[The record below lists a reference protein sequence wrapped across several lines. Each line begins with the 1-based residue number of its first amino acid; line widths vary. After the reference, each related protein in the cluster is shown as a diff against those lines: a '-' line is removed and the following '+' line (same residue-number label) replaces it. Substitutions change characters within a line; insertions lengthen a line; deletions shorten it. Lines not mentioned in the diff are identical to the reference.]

1 MAPILEVNDFHKSF
15 DGKSIHAGTSFDLY
29 KGECLGLLGGSGTGK
44 SVVLR
49 ALIGLEK
56 PDSGT
61 IKYKN
66 KILSGLSEEAWYPI
80 RKEIAYVFQNGAL
93 FDSLSVYE
101 NLAFPLRRHY
111 SDMPEK
117 EIAKQIKDILT
128 NFDLPNAEELFPA
141 ELSGGMQKRV
151 GLARSLM
158 LKPEVVL
165 FDEPTAGLDP
175 KNTIVIQETI
185 LKLKK
190 LGYTS
195 IFVTHD
201 MPSAMNVCDRILL
214 LQNKRIEYQAT
225 SKELQEN
232 TSHPIIQF
240 MTGETN

>member
-1 MAPILEVNDFHKSF
+1 MAPILEVKDFYKSF
-15 DGKSIHAGTSFDLY
+15 GDKSIHEGTAFKLQ

-49 ALIGLEK
+49 ALIGLETV
-56 PDSGT
+56 DSGD
-61 IKYKN
+61 ILYKS
-66 KILSGLSEEAWYPI
+66 KSLSGLSEAEWFEV

-101 NLAFPLRRHY
+101 NLAFPLRRH
-111 SDMPEK
+111 SSFNET
-117 EIAKQIKDILT
+117 EIKKRIQKILGDL
-128 NFDLPNAEELFPA
+128 DLPNSEGLFPA

-175 KNTIVIQETI
+175 KNTIVIQNTI
-185 LKLKK
+185 SKLKQ

-201 MPSAMNVCDRILL
+201 MPSALRICDRILL
-214 LQNKRIEYQAT
+214 LRNKKIEAQAT
-225 SKELQEN
+225 AEELKN
-232 TSHPIIQF
+232 KNHPIIKF
-240 MTGETN
+240 MTGDMN

>member
-1 MAPILEVNDFHKSF
+1 MAPVLEVDSFFKSY
-15 DGKSIHAGTSFDLY
+15 GAKSIHEGTSFSLQ

-49 ALIGLEK
+49 ALIGLET
-56 PDSGT
+56 PDRGS
-61 IKYKN
+61 IKYKGEALN
-66 KILSGLSEEAWYPI
+66 DLSEEEWFSV
-80 RKEIAYVFQNGAL
+80 RKKIAYVFQNGAL

-101 NLAFPLRRHY
+101 NLAFPLRRHTEF
-111 SDMPEK
+111 SEE
-117 EIAKQIKDILT
+117 EITKRIRKILGEL
-128 NFDLPNAEELFPA
+128 DLPHAEKLFPA

-158 LKPEVVL
+158 LEPEIVL

-195 IFVTHD
+195 VFVTHD
-201 MPSAMNVCDRILL
+201 MPSAMRICDRIVLL
-214 LQNKRIEYQAT
+214 RNKKIEIEAT
-225 SKELQEN
+225 HEELKDKH
-232 TSHPIIQF
+232 HPIIKF
-240 MTGETN
+240 MTGDTN

>member
-1 MAPILEVNDFHKSF
+1 MAPILEVKDFHKSF
-15 DGKSIHAGTSFDLY
+15 GDKSIHQGTSFKLE

-49 ALIGLEK
+49 ALIGLET
-56 PDSGT
+56 PDSGE
-61 IKYKN
+61 IIYKDQT
-66 KILSGLSEEAWYPI
+66 LADLSETEWFNI

-101 NLAFPLRRHY
+101 NLAFPLRRHSKFSEDEIKKRIQKIL
-111 SDMPEK
+111 SD
-117 EIAKQIKDILT
+117 L
-128 NFDLPNAEELFPA
+128 DLPHAEGLFPA

-158 LKPEVVL
+158 LEPEVVL

-175 KNTIVIQETI
+175 KNTIVIQDTI
-185 LKLKK
+185 IKLKK

-201 MPSAMNVCDRILL
+201 MPSALKVCDRIVLL
-214 LQNKRIEYQAT
+214 RNKKIEAEATAEELKDQN
-225 SKELQEN
+225 
-232 TSHPIIQF
+232 HPIIKF
-240 MTGETN
+240 MTGDTD

>member
-1 MAPILEVNDFHKSF
+1 MAPILEIKNFHKNFGS
-15 DGKSIHAGTSFDLY
+15 KSVHQGTTFSLK

-49 ALIGLEK
+49 ALIGLES
-56 PDSGT
+56 PDKGEIT
-61 IKYKN
+61 YK
-66 KILSGLSEEAWYPI
+66 KQVLSNLSEEEWFNI

-101 NLAFPLRRHY
+101 NLAFPLRRHLNLNKTEITNRIQKIL
-111 SDMPEK
+111 SD
-117 EIAKQIKDILT
+117 L
-128 NFDLPNAEELFPA
+128 DLSHTEELFPA

-158 LKPEVVL
+158 LEPEVVL

-175 KNTIVIQETI
+175 KNTLIIQDTI
-185 LKLKK
+185 IKLKR

-201 MPSAMNVCDRILL
+201 MPSALRICDRILL
-214 LQNKRIEYQAT
+214 LRNKKIEIEAT
-225 SKELQEN
+225 SKELKN
-232 TSHPIIQF
+232 NNHPIIKF
-240 MTGETN
+240 MTGDSN

>member
-1 MAPILEVNDFHKSF
+1 METILELRDFHKSY
-15 DGKSIHAGTSFDLY
+15 GEKKIHSGTAFKLK

-49 ALIGLEK
+49 ALIGLET
-56 PDSGT
+56 PDSGEVIFKGKT
-61 IKYKN
+61 
-66 KILSGLSEEAWYPI
+66 LSGLSEEDWFEY
-80 RKEIAYVFQNGAL
+80 RKSIAYVFQNGAL

-101 NLAFPLRRHY
+101 NLAYPLRRHQ
-111 SDMPEK
+111 DLPET
-117 EIAKQIKDILT
+117 EISKRIQNILT
-128 NFDLPNAEELFPA
+128 SLDLPDAAALFPA

-175 KNTIVIQETI
+175 KNTIVIQDTI

-195 IFVTHD
+195 VFVTHD
-201 MPSAMNVCDRILL
+201 MASAMRVCDRILL
-214 LQNKRIEYQAT
+214 LKNKKIISEAT
-225 SKELQEN
+225 SKDYEN
-232 TSHPIIQF
+232 KNHPIFKF
-240 MTGETN
+240 MTGEEN